1 MGKFP
6 MENNENNNVIPVHF
20 PKAAVQN
27 MLRDLEEVVDN
38 YSDRVST
45 AEVLG
50 VLEFLKLN
58 LYTSTI
64 IAFDEEE
71 GE

>member
-1 MGKFP
+1 
-6 MENNENNNVIPVHF
+6 MENNKNNNVIPVHF

-38 YSDRVST
+38 YSDQVST

-50 VLEFLKLN
+50 ILEFLKLN

-71 GE
+71 EGG

>member
-1 MGKFP
+1 
-6 MENNENNNVIPVHF
+6 MENNENNNVIPVYF

-27 MLRDLEEVVDN
+27 MLRDLEKVVDN

-50 VLEFLKLN
+50 ILEFLKLN